1 MDQNLYQSYLIMF
14 PNSVLMCVCVRVH
27 AYIYI
32 HTQMHNG
39 RDAGHRR
46 LVKKHK
52 GFHMEVTGSSNSD
65 TDLK

>member
-1 MDQNLYQSYLIMF
+1 
-14 PNSVLMCVCVRVH
+14 
-27 AYIYI
+27 
-32 HTQMHNG
+32 MHNG
-39 RDAGHRR
+39 RGAGHRR